1 MRRTRTRGRRAAAGD
16 GLRPVAAEQADT
28 LLVAGETEATETL
41 TSVRAIRSF
50 VRGRRR
56 RSWVDLYAVGFAIV
70 IGLIYLSDLL
80 TAPLSRLGGA
90 AGRATAQAAGQAASQ
105 AASQAVAGSAL
116 VIGIAAGLL
125 MLAQAFGPIALSPTD
140 SFWLLL
146 SPLDRRALLRRP
158 AATVAGLG
166 ALAGVTGGVLALAM
180 AGPYLRH
187 GPRALPA
194 AWVALSAVSGAGLFL
209 TVVFA
214 AALAQPRERWRNRLR
229 ACCGAVAAIAV
240 VGAVA
245 GERWTAL
252 AHAITAG
259 FARTSTGTLGV
270 LAAVSVVL
278 AALAGV
284 LVWRSLRSF
293 PAGVLRTDSARAGR
307 ALLAAA
313 FLNVPLLTWIAEDNY
328 WRGRLLPSRPWPNM
342 PPAMALAWAD
352 WRRLGRRPALLAVLA
367 ASTLVPA
374 LAGAAITGKPH
385 GAAIAIALLAGAI
398 VAGLHGTATTR
409 RDTNDQALRRMLG
422 IDAASALMARAVLPA
437 LLAAAWL
444 ALALTVLV
452 ATGVLHGWLWPL
464 LGLVA
469 GPGAAAASLR
479 MARTAPLN
487 PADQGP
493 NTAMGTTP
501 PWMISRLLSVVV
513 GLIGTYPMLR
523 AAGTGQLHSG
533 TFVAQIVLSAIV
545 LGGYLFIASNV
556 SPLSPAKDR
565 AASGRHSVAFHRPTR
580 LTVVIIGVVST
591 DCRPGRSASRVV
603 R

>member
-1 MRRTRTRGRRAAAGD
+1 VTAERADA
-16 GLRPVAAEQADT
+16 
-28 LLVAGETEATETL
+28 LLVSEETETTGTL

-56 RSWVDLYAVGFAIV
+56 RSWVDLYAIGFGIV
-70 IGLIYLSDLL
+70 IGLIYLSDVL

-90 AGRATAQAAGQAASQ
+90 AGRAAAQASGQAASQ
-105 AASQAVAGSAL
+105 AASQAVAGAAL
-116 VIGIAAGLL
+116 VIAIAAGLL

-166 ALAGVTGGVLALAM
+166 ALAGVLGGVLALAM

-187 GPRALPA
+187 GSLALPA

-209 TVVFA
+209 TIVFA
-214 AALAQPRERWRNRLR
+214 GALAQPRERWRNRLR
-229 ACCGAVAAIAV
+229 ACCAAVAAIAV

-278 AALAGV
+278 AAVVGA
-284 LVWRSLRSF
+284 LVWLSLRQF

-313 FLNVPLLTWIAEDNY
+313 FLNVPLLTWIAEDNH
-328 WRGRLLPSRPWPNM
+328 WRGRLLPSRAWPTL
-342 PPAMALAWAD
+342 PPAMVLAWAD
-352 WRRLGRRPALLAVLA
+352 WRRLGRRPALLTVLA

-374 LAGAAITGKPH
+374 LAGAAMTGKPH
-385 GAAIAIALLAGAI
+385 GWTIAGALLAGGI
-398 VAGLHGTATTR
+398 VAGLHGTAATR

-422 IDAASALMARAVLPA
+422 IDQRSALMARAVLPA

-444 ALALTVLV
+444 VLALTLLV

-464 LGLVA
+464 LGLFA
-469 GPGAAAASLR
+469 GPGVAAAAVR
-479 MARTAPLN
+479 MARTAPIN
-487 PADQGP
+487 PAEQGP
-493 NTAMGTTP
+493 NLPIGPTP
-501 PWMISRLLSVVV
+501 PWLISRMLSVVV
-513 GLIGTYPMLR
+513 GLIAAYPMLR
-523 AAGTGQLHSG
+523 AVRADQLQSG
-533 TFVAQIVLSAIV
+533 TFVAQIAASAIV
-545 LGGYLFIASNV
+545 LGGYLFIAGN
-556 SPLSPAKDR
+556 LSP
-565 AASGRHSVAFHRPTR
+565 
-580 LTVVIIGVVST
+580 
-591 DCRPGRSASRVV
+591 
-603 R
+603 

>member
-1 MRRTRTRGRRAAAGD
+1 VSD
-16 GLRPVAAEQADT
+16 D
-28 LLVAGETEATETL
+28 TEATETL

-56 RSWVDLYAVGFAIV
+56 RSWLDLYAIGFGIV

-80 TAPLSRLGGA
+80 TAPFSRLGGA
-90 AGRATAQAAGQAASQ
+90 AGRATAQAAGEAASQ
-105 AASQAVAGSAL
+105 AASQAVAGAAL

-125 MLAQAFGPIALSPTD
+125 MLAQAFGPIALSPAD
-140 SFWLLL
+140 SDWLLL

-166 ALAGVTGGVLALAM
+166 ALAGVLGGVLALAM

-187 GPRALPA
+187 GSRALPA
-194 AWVALSAVSGAGLFL
+194 SWLALSAVSGAGLFL
-209 TVVFA
+209 TIVFA
-214 AALAQPRERWRNRLR
+214 GALAQPRERWRNRLR
-229 ACCGAVAAIAV
+229 ACCAAVAAIAV

-245 GERWTAL
+245 GERWTGL
-252 AHAITAG
+252 THAITAG

-278 AALAGV
+278 AAVVGALAW
-284 LVWRSLRSF
+284 LSLGRF

-307 ALLAAA
+307 ALMAAA
-313 FLNVPLLTWIAEDNY
+313 FLNVPLLTWIAEDDH
-328 WRGRLLPSRPWPNM
+328 WRGRLLPSRPWPKL

-352 WRRLGRRPALLAVLA
+352 WRRLGRRPALLTVLA
-367 ASTLVPA
+367 ASALVPA

-385 GAAIAIALLAGAI
+385 GWTIAVALGAGGI

-422 IDAASALMARAVLPA
+422 IDAGSLLLARAALPA

-444 ALALTVLV
+444 TLALTLLV

-469 GPGAAAASLR
+469 GPGVAAAALR
-479 MARTAPLN
+479 MARTAPIN

-493 NTAMGTTP
+493 NLPVGPTP
-501 PWMISRLLSVVV
+501 PWLISRLLSVVV
-513 GLIGTYPMLR
+513 GLIGAYPMLL
-523 AAGTGQLHSG
+523 AVHAGHVSGG
-533 TFVAQIVLSAIV
+533 TFIAQIVLSALA
-545 LGGYLFIASNV
+545 LGGYLYIASN
-556 SPLSPAKDR
+556 LSP
-565 AASGRHSVAFHRPTR
+565 
-580 LTVVIIGVVST
+580 
-591 DCRPGRSASRVV
+591 
-603 R
+603 